1 AVGGRG
7 RDDVGARRER
17 AEGDAAARA
26 DRAVPARG
34 PGDDRGE
41 AAVLQVAG
49 GGGEGG
55 RRADLEDRA
64 ARGRGDGDGG
74 RGVDDDRDRHAGA
87 LAAAVRDR
95 GDDRVGPR
103 AERARGDAA
112 ARPEDAVAARDPGD
126 ARGEVAVLGVGRRGG
141 EGDGGPRLVVGAARR
156 GRDRDVRGRV
166 DRDGDRRTARLA
178 RGVGGRGGDDV
189 RAGRER
195 AHRHARARA
204 EEAVPARGPDD
215 RRGEVAVLGV
225 GGRRGEGDGGAR
237 LERRARGRGDRDDGR
252 GVDRDGDHG
261 VGGLAAA
268 VGDRGGDGVRA
279 GGERA
284 RRDRAARAERAV
296 AARGPGD
303 GRGEVA
309 VLG

>member
-55 RRADLEDRA
+55 RRAGLEDRA

-74 RGVDDDRDRHAGA
+74 RGVDHDRDRHAGA

-95 GDDRVGPR
+95 GDDRVSPR
-103 AERARGDAA
+103 AERARREAA
-112 ARPEDAVAARDPGD
+112 AGPEDAVPARDPRD
-126 ARGEVAVLGVGRRGG
+126 ACGEVAVLGVGRRGG

-166 DRDGDRRTARLA
+166 DRDGDRRAARLA
-178 RGVGGRGGDDV
+178 GGVGGRGGARVD
-189 RAGRER
+189 AGRER
-195 AHRHARARA
+195 ARRDGGAGAEHAVA
-204 EEAVPARGPDD
+204 ARGPDD
-215 RRGEVAVLGV
+215 PRGEGAVLDV
-225 GGRRGEGDGGAR
+225 GGRAREGDGGAR

-252 GVDRDGDHG
+252 GV
-261 VGGLAAA
+261 
-268 VGDRGGDGVRA
+268 
-279 GGERA
+279 
-284 RRDRAARAERAV
+284 
-296 AARGPGD
+296 
-303 GRGEVA
+303 
-309 VLG
+309 